1 METIKYSLVLKNRNR
16 NKNPKYYLRVR
27 QEGVKEKLLPLE
39 TTSRPDAELK
49 LRAAQRTYDEACDLE
64 KMGQPIPPELN
75 ARIVRVDS
83 VAVMTGGTGR
93 GPMTVREAVEEW
105 ETWLRVK
112 GMSEKTIVLYTHGV
126 LRVLDGSLPVT
137 SVDRAAVTAGMAKKA
152 SLSSAGRRS
161 LSVILKNF
169 LTWLNENHGGTWN
182 DAVKAC
188 PQVKAVSS
196 HKVAFSDDEIRRIL
210 SAIHHIDPETN
221 AQAVLFFNTMA
232 ATGCRVSELRELRWE
247 DFGVDRIRFVAES
260 TKSRKERTVPINRKV
275 QELAAN
281 LREASGEVFSLLP
294 GTNAGLNMMLRR
306 AMEKAGVDKK
316 GSLHSFRASL
326 ATRWARQGIPVKA
339 TQQLLGH
346 SSPSTTL
353 SYYVE
358 QDSMDTLRQ
367 YVEDGDLTR
376 W

>member
-16 NKNPKYYLRVR
+16 NKHPKFYLRVR
-27 QEGVKEKLLPLE
+27 QQGAKEKLLPLE
-39 TTSRPDAELK
+39 TTSRPEAELK

-64 KMGQPIPPELN
+64 KMGQPIPSELN

-83 VAVMTGGTGR
+83 VEVLTGGTGH
-93 GPMTVREAVEEW
+93 GPMSVREAVEQW

-161 LSVILKNF
+161 LSVITKNF

-188 PQVKAVSS
+188 PEVKAVSA
-196 HKVAFSDDEIRRIL
+196 HKVAWSDDEVRRIL
-210 SAIHHIDPETN
+210 SAVHHIDPETN
-221 AQAVLFFNTMA
+221 AQYVLFFNVMA

-247 DFGVDRIRFVAES
+247 DFLPDRIIFRATT
-260 TKSRKERTVPINRKV
+260 TKSRKERVVPVNRKI
-275 QELAAN
+275 QELSAD
-281 LREASGEVFSLLP
+281 LREASGEVFPLVAR
-294 GTNAGLNMMLRR
+294 TNAGLNMMLRR
-306 AMEKAGVDKK
+306 AMEKAGVEH
-316 GSLHSFRASL
+316 GSMHSFRTSL
-326 ATRWARQGIPVKA
+326 ATRWARTGVPVKA

-353 SYYVE
+353 EYYTAQE
-358 QDSMDTLRQ
+358 SIDTLRDF
-367 YVEDGDLTR
+367 VETGDVTK

>member
-1 METIKYSLVLKNRNR
+1 MEKIRYCLVLKNARTR
-16 NKNPKYYLRVR
+16 KHPKFYLRIR
-27 QEGVKEKLLPLE
+27 QEGHRDKLLPLA
-39 TTSRPDAELK
+39 TCSRPEAELK

-64 KMGQPIPPELN
+64 KQGLPVPPELN

-83 VAVMTGGTGR
+83 VEVLTGGTGH
-93 GPMTVREAVEEW
+93 GPMSVKDAVEQW

-126 LRVLDGSLPVT
+126 LRVLDGALPVT

-152 SLSSAGRRS
+152 GLSSAGRRS

-169 LTWLNENHGGTWN
+169 LSWLNENHGGTWK

-188 PQVKAVSS
+188 PEVKAVSA
-196 HKVAFSDDEIRRIL
+196 HKVAWSDDEVRRIL
-210 SAIHHIDPETN
+210 SAVHHIDPETN
-221 AQAVLFFNTMA
+221 AQAVLFFNVMA

-247 DFGVDRIRFVAES
+247 NFGPDRIRFVAES

-281 LREASGEVFSLLP
+281 LREASGEVFTLLP
-294 GTNAGLNMMLRR
+294 RTNAGLNMMLRR
-306 AMEKAGVDKK
+306 AMEKAGVEH
-316 GSLHSFRASL
+316 GSMHSFRTSL

-346 SSPSTTL
+346 SSAAVTL

-367 YVEDGDLTR
+367 YVEDGDVTR

>member
-1 METIKYSLVLKNRNR
+1 MEKILYCLVLKNKTR
-16 NKNPKYYLRVR
+16 KNPKYYLRIR
-27 QEGVKEKLLPLE
+27 QEGHRDKLLPLE

-64 KMGQPIPPELN
+64 KQGLPVPPELN

-83 VAVMTGGTGR
+83 VEVMTGGSGH
-93 GPMTVREAVEEW
+93 GPMSVREAVEEW

-112 GMSEKTIVLYTHGV
+112 GMSEKTIVLYTHGI
-126 LRVLDGSLPVT
+126 LRVLDGSFPVT

-161 LSVILKNF
+161 LSVITKNF
-169 LTWLNENHGGTWN
+169 LTWLNENHGGSWN

-188 PQVKAVSS
+188 PQVKAVSA
-196 HKVAFSDDEIRRIL
+196 HKVAWSDDEVRRIL
-210 SAIHHIDPETN
+210 SCVHHIDPETN
-221 AQAVLFFNTMA
+221 AQYVLFFNVMA

-247 DFGVDRIRFVAES
+247 DFAPDRITFRATT
-260 TKSRKERTVPINRKV
+260 TKSRKERTVPINRKI
-275 QELAAN
+275 QELSAD
-281 LREASGEVFSLLP
+281 LREASGEVFPLVAR
-294 GTNAGLNMMLRR
+294 TNAGLNMMLRR
-306 AMEKAGVDKK
+306 AMEKAGVEH
-316 GSLHSFRASL
+316 GSMHSFRTSL
-326 ATRWARQGIPVKA
+326 ATRWARTGVPVKA

-353 SYYVE
+353 EYYTA
-358 QDSMDTLRQ
+358 QDSIDTLAKF
-367 YVEDGDLTR
+367 VEDGDVTR